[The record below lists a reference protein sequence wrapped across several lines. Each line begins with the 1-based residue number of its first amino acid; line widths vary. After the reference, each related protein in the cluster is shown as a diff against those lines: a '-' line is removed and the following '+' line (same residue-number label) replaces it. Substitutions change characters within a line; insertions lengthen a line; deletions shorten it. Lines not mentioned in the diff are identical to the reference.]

1 MGATIDLRKYRHN
14 GSRIFYGEKVGELA
28 KKELQLRKLER
39 QEEKITVVI
48 PSDTWDI
55 NGSFFSGMFE
65 ESVKR
70 LGINLFRNKYEF
82 VFDNGE
88 LLPVEMKKSIEECI
102 YTAAYWE

>member
-1 MGATIDLRKYRHN
+1 MGVAIDLRKYRHY
-14 GSRIFYGEKVGELA
+14 GSRIFYGKTIGELA

-39 QEEKITVVI
+39 QEERITVVI

-82 VFDNGE
+82 VLDNGE
-88 LLPVEMKKSIEECI
+88 LLPAEMKKSIEEYI